1 MTTSMKE
8 RLNKK
13 NLLIWTT
20 LVPLAICLIYS
31 VFYLALGNILSHTLD
46 VAVWAVMIFI
56 VLFRLGYNLE
66 LNVVKGYYRSYFGVG
81 LLVTICG
88 MAIAVVSVILNF
100 IGAVALVPIS
110 IALLVFCAV
119 FSPDFFNMDRLPFV
133 LRLLAGGLIVGVL
146 VALAVFLS

>member
-20 LVPLAICLIYS
+20 LLPLAICLVYS
-31 VFYLALGNILSHTLD
+31 LFYLALGSVLSHTVD
-46 VAVWAVMIFI
+46 VAVWGVVIFI

-88 MAIAVVSVILNF
+88 MAIAVVSVILDF
-100 IGAVALVPIS
+100 VGAVALIPIS
-110 IALLVFCAV
+110 MVLLGFCVV
-119 FSPDFFNMDRLPFV
+119 FSPDFFNMDRVHFI
-133 LRLLAGGLIVGVL
+133 LRLLTGGLIVGLL
-146 VALAVFLS
+146 VALAVFL